1 MEMEQ
6 VKTWLSRAREAAAEL
21 EALEQSK
28 MNLYLR
34 AVSMTQRYDGDAV
47 SGSRDPHGKMDAYA
61 AYADMVDREATE
73 LSTLSTEIMR
83 VIRQVPDGT
92 QRAILMRRYL
102 SFKKWEQIA
111 EAMGYTYR
119 NVIRLHGKA
128 LLSVKAVLERME
140 PPPLDNKERKDCY
153 VREHQTRD

>member
-1 MEMEQ
+1 MTTDD
-6 VKTWLSRAREAAAEL
+6 VKNWLSRARAAAAEL
-21 EALEQSK
+21 EALSESK
-28 MNLYLR
+28 QAAYLR

-61 AYADMVDREATE
+61 AYADMVDRKAAE
-73 LSTLSTEIMR
+73 LSEVSGEIFR
-83 VIRQVPDGT
+83 VIHQAPDGT
-92 QRAILMRRYL
+92 QRAILTRRYL
-102 SFKKWEQIA
+102 SFQKWEQIA

-140 PPPLDNKERKDCY
+140 PPPLESMKGENEWRY
-153 VREHQTRD
+153 